1 MMIRALYS
9 AASGMVA
16 QTTKQDVIANNI
28 ANAQTPGFK
37 RLRVVNTSFAEA
49 LGNAAPVVVAENTAR
64 SGNPSLQAQ
73 AVTVWSETACDTLD
87 GPIISTGN
95 LLNFAIQGPGAFE
108 VGPAGASRQTRNGS
122 FIIDKD
128 GELANSDGEKLQGAS
143 GPIKMP
149 TGKWSIADDGAVRNE
164 KGEVVDRIKIA
175 GAEQGKTRLVQGC
188 LEQSNVNI
196 VREMVDMI
204 VNLRAF
210 EANQKVVQSV
220 DQTLDKLINEAGKV

>member
-1 MMIRALYS
+1 MIRAFYS

-16 QTTKQDVIANNI
+16 QTAKQDVIANNI

-49 LGNAAPVVVAENTAR
+49 LSSAAPAVATETTAR
-64 SGNPSLQAQ
+64 SAYPSSQVQ
-73 AVTVWSETACDTLD
+73 AVRVQSETANDTSD
-87 GPIISTGN
+87 GPVISTGN
-95 LLNFAIQGPGAFE
+95 LLHFAIQGPGTFV
-108 VGPAGASRQTRNGS
+108 VGSGDAARKTRNGS

-128 GELANSDGEKLQGAS
+128 GDLANSDREKVQGDS
-143 GPIKMP
+143 GPVKMP
-149 TGKWSIADDGAVRNE
+149 PGKWSITDDGSITNE
-164 KGEVVDRIKIA
+164 KGEVVDRIKID

-204 VNLRAF
+204 ANLRAF
-210 EANQKVVQSV
+210 EANQKVIQSV

>member
-1 MMIRALYS
+1 MIRAFYS

-28 ANAQTPGFK
+28 ANAQTAGFK
-37 RLRVVNTSFAEA
+37 RLRTVNTSFADA
-49 LGNAAPVVVAENTAR
+49 LSNAAAAVVTETTAR
-64 SGNPSLQAQ
+64 PAYPSSPVQAIRVQ
-73 AVTVWSETACDTLD
+73 SETVTDASE
-87 GPIISTGN
+87 GPILTTGN
-95 LLNFAIQGPGAFE
+95 LLHFAIQGPGAFE
-108 VGPAGASRQTRNGS
+108 IGSGGTARQTRNGS

-128 GELANSDGEKLQGAS
+128 GELANSDGEKVQGGN

-149 TGKWSIADDGAVRNE
+149 TGKWSITDDGSIMNA
-164 KGEVVDRIKIA
+164 KGEVVDRIKIT

-204 VNLRAF
+204 ANLRAF